1 MRKKILA
8 ANWKMNLSAAD
19 AQEWITKFSEA
30 NSLYAELEFRLYTP
44 SIYIQQLTERK
55 AIHVGAQ
62 NVHSMDSGAFTGE
75 ISIPQLK
82 SVGAQSVL
90 IGHSERRTIFNETE
104 TLLLEKVEACCRN
117 SFSFI
122 FCCGEN
128 EGLRNAGEHLHFIR
142 EQLVGLLSQLKSEQ
156 LELLTIAYEPIWAIG
171 TGQNADTHQITE
183 VHAFIRSMLMEFFG
197 EQGRTVPILYGGS
210 VNAEN
215 AESVF
220 SCPEVDGGLIGGASL
235 NATHFL
241 QLASFLK

>member
-90 IGHSERRTIFNETE
+90 IGHSERRTIFNETDA
-104 TLLLEKVEACCRN
+104 LLLGKVEACCRN

-128 EGLRNAGEHLHFIR
+128 EDSRNAGEHLTFIR
-142 EQLVGLLSQLKSEQ
+142 KQLVGLLSQMKSKQ

-171 TGQNADTHQITE
+171 TGQNADVHQITE

-215 AESVF
+215 AESIF

-241 QLASFLK
+241 QLASFLQ

>member
-19 AQEWITKFSEA
+19 AQEWIINFSEV
-30 NSLYAELEFRLYTP
+30 NSLYAELEYRLYAP
-44 SIYIQQLTERK
+44 SIYIQQLTDRK

-62 NVHSMDSGAFTGE
+62 NVHSMDLGAFTGE

-90 IGHSERRTIFNETE
+90 IGHSERRTIFNETDA
-104 TLLLEKVEACCRN
+104 LLLEKAWSRN

-128 EGLRNAGEHLHFIR
+128 EDSRNAGEHLHFIR
-142 EQLVGLLSQLKSEQ
+142 EQLAGLLSQMKSEQ

-183 VHAFIRSMLMEFFG
+183 VHAFIRSMLIEFFG

-215 AESVF
+215 AESIF

-241 QLASFLK
+241 QLASFLQ

>member
-19 AQEWITKFSEA
+19 AQEWIINFSEA
-30 NSLYAELEFRLYTP
+30 NSLYAELEYRLYAP
-44 SIYIQQLTERK
+44 SIYIQQLTDRK

-62 NVHSMDSGAFTGE
+62 NVHSMDLGAFTGE

-90 IGHSERRTIFNETE
+90 IGHSERRTFFNETDA
-104 TLLLEKVEACCRN
+104 LLLKKVEACCRN

-128 EGLRNAGEHLHFIR
+128 EDLRNAGEHLTFIR
-142 EQLVGLLSQLKSEQ
+142 EQLAGLLSQMKSEQ

-171 TGQNADTHQITE
+171 TGQNANIHQITE

-210 VNAEN
+210 VNSEN
-215 AESVF
+215 AESIF
-220 SCPEVDGGLIGGASL
+220 TCPEVDGGLIGGASL

-241 QLASFLK
+241 QLASFLQ

>member
-19 AQEWITKFSEA
+19 AQEWIINFSEA
-30 NSLYAELEFRLYTP
+30 NSLYAELEYRLYAP
-44 SIYIQQLTERK
+44 SIYIQQLTDRK

-62 NVHSMDSGAFTGE
+62 NVHSMDLGAFTGE

-90 IGHSERRTIFNETE
+90 IGHSERRTFFNETDA
-104 TLLLEKVEACCRN
+104 LLLKKVEACCRN

-128 EGLRNAGEHLHFIR
+128 EDLRNAGEHLTFIR
-142 EQLVGLLSQLKSEQ
+142 EQLAGLLSQMKSEQ

-171 TGQNADTHQITE
+171 TGENANIHQITE

-210 VNAEN
+210 VNSEN
-215 AESVF
+215 AESIF
-220 SCPEVDGGLIGGASL
+220 TCPEVDGGLIGGASL

-241 QLASFLK
+241 QLASFLQ

>member
-19 AQEWITKFSEA
+19 AQEWITNFSEA
-30 NSLYAELEFRLYTP
+30 ISLYAELEYRLYAP
-44 SIYIQQLTERK
+44 SIYIQQLTDRK

-62 NVHSMDSGAFTGE
+62 NVHSIDLGAFTGE

-90 IGHSERRTIFNETE
+90 IGHSERRTFFNETDA
-104 TLLLEKVEACCRN
+104 LLLKKVEACCRN

-128 EGLRNAGEHLHFIR
+128 EDLRNAGEHLTFIR
-142 EQLVGLLSQLKSEQ
+142 EQLAGLLSQMKSEQ

-171 TGQNADTHQITE
+171 TGENANIHQITE

-210 VNAEN
+210 VNSEN
-215 AESVF
+215 AEIIF
-220 SCPEVDGGLIGGASL
+220 TCPEVDGGLIGGASL

-241 QLASFLK
+241 QLASFLQ